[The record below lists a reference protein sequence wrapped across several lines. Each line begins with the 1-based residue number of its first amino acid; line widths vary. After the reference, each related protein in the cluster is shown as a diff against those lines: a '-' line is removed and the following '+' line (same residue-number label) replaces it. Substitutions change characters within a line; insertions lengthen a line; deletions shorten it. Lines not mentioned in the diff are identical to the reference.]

1 MPDDYR
7 WMMLYNS
14 HDVSFYRLPLPLPR
28 ARPLLLLEPR
38 YDDPRPP
45 LFGQLLAQ

>member
-14 HDVSFYRLPLPLPR
+14 HDVSFYRLPLPR

-38 YDDPRPP
+38 YDDPRPS